1 MPLKKKQNGRRIKRT
16 VPAGQRAYLDVL
28 SATQAT
34 SGDPVGPEQVVL
46 SSQSIIERASASS
59 RPNLII
65 SPSSS
70 PSLQGV
76 EEEEKEG
83 EEEETSLSPGI
94 SELNDVDQIPLRL
107 SAIGRAQKHLETEK
121 KELQEKSSQLETQ
134 KKALRLRFKQLEA
147 EKKELHEKFMR
158 LLQQK

>member
-1 MPLKKKQNGRRIKRT
+1 M
-16 VPAGQRAYLDVL
+16 
-28 SATQAT
+28 
-34 SGDPVGPEQVVL
+34 GPEQVVL

-121 KELQEKSSQLETQ
+121 K
-134 KKALRLRFKQLEA
+134 ALRLRFKQLEA